1 MFPSAPEIVVTVLLM
16 FIHGIHKV
24 FKDLFYSLVFLE
36 VVHPVTSVVL
46 NVKGG
51 YFMGAMKQLCY
62 LLVCS
67 PNSDLLVC
75 GILYNSSW
83 KAVCFLPP
91 AYFFSSTL
99 MTLP

>member
-1 MFPSAPEIVVTVLLM
+1 MTVLLM
-16 FIHGIHKV
+16 FIHGIYKV

-36 VVHPVTSVVL
+36 VVHPVTLVVL

-83 KAVCFLPP
+83 KAVCFLPLLFNP
-91 AYFFSSTL
+91 DDSSIEL
-99 MTLP
+99 FLLELKRSW